1 MGTAEWPEY
10 AAVQKAVPV
19 VPLGVLVMR
28 PMLGGVN
35 WTRYRISGT
44 LGSSTQK
51 GSRRTGGILAATVKQ
66 CRGCGA

>member
-35 WTRYRISGT
+35 WTRYRISGA

-51 GSRRTGGILAATVKQ
+51 GSRRTAGIRAATVKQ